1 MKNQGIVNFLIDNN
15 MMLDQCSSSISFGVD
30 YLELN
35 NSVQYDSWSA
45 RTLWDEI
52 EKDDVTILSICIND

>member
-15 MMLDQCSSSISFGVD
+15 MMLDQCSSSVSFGVG
-30 YLELN
+30 YLELD
-35 NSVQYDSWSA
+35 NSVQYDLWSA
-45 RTLWDEI
+45 QTLWDEI